1 MGKAELI
8 EPFSDTY
15 NEHAQI
21 KKIPIEALK
30 KHSNVEYAH
39 IDGTTLHLQIITPQT
54 RNTKESDETYPCIV
68 YVQGSAWMKQN
79 INAKLGLL
87 ARLSERGYVIAVVE
101 YRHSGIAPFPAQAV
115 DTRHAIR
122 YVKLHAKEY
131 KADANQMYVG
141 GDSSGGHTAFFH
153 SLLKVIPIYIRG
165 QMPVS
170 KGLYRCTVH

>member
-54 RNTKESDETYPCIV
+54 RNTKESDETYLCIV

-79 INAKLGLL
+79 INAKLALL
-87 ARLSERGYVIAVVE
+87 ARLSESGYVIAVVE

-115 DTRHAIR
+115 DTRNAIR

-141 GDSSGGHTAFFH
+141 GDICTIILNFAGKCRWSVISVKMFH
-153 SLLKVIPIYIRG
+153 CRRY
-165 QMPVS
+165 
-170 KGLYRCTVH
+170 